1 MKRFKTLA
9 CWLAMAS
16 MAGADVWVIAPDG
29 YYLLTLDDNGAP
41 VTTPAGGVTGH
52 QFMGQPDRPDIPD
65 PPPPPTD
72 DKWGLVK
79 LSQTEAEKVNDPNRK
94 ETAAKVGGA
103 YQEIGKL
110 VQTGNIQKNRLE
122 AVLQLTFNAAA
133 GDARTF
139 WQPWKD
145 KTQAAYNADT
155 INFKNATEAGQG
167 VIDIGLGAS
176 RSSNAAIGP
185 WLKFFLEVILPWI
198 LKFIDGLPESAFDS
212 GAVTFIPSARALA

>member
-1 MKRFKTLA
+1 MKRLKTLA

-16 MAGADVWVIAPDG
+16 LANAEVWVIAPDG

-41 VTTPAGGVTGH
+41 ITTPAAGVTGH
-52 QFMGQPDRPDIPD
+52 QFMGQPDPIDPID
-65 PPPPPTD
+65 PPPPTE
-72 DKWGLVK
+72 DKWGLVA
-79 LSQTEAEKVNDPNRK
+79 LSQTEAMQVNDPNRR

-110 VQTGNIQKNRLE
+110 VQSGDIPKNRLE
-122 AVLQLTFNAAA
+122 AVLQLAFNAAT

-155 INFKNATEAGQG
+155 IDFKNATEAGQG

-176 RSSNAAIGP
+176 QSSNAAVGP
-185 WLKFFLEVILPWI
+185 WLQFFLDVILPWI
-198 LKFIDGLPESAFDS
+198 LKFIDTLPESAFD
-212 GAVTFIPSARALA
+212 AVTLIPSARAVA